1 MVAQG
6 LEELR
11 SAGEIEIFDRIF
23 VLFRTS
29 KIVVVDRGKGG
40 AIRWK
45 YIGSKLRS

>member
-11 SAGEIEIFDRIF
+11 SAGEIEIFDPIL

-29 KIVVVDRGKGG
+29 EIVVVDRGKGG
-40 AIRWK
+40 AMRWE

>member
-11 SAGEIEIFDRIF
+11 SAGEIENFDPIF

-29 KIVVVDRGKGG
+29 EIVVLERGKGG
-40 AIRWK
+40 GHEVEIYR
-45 YIGSKLRS
+45 